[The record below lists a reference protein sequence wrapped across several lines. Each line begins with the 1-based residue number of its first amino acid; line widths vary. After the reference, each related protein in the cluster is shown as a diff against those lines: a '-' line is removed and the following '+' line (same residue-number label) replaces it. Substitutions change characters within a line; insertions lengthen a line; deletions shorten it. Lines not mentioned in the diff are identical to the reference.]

1 MIGTF
6 VNVGAILVGGTIGLL
21 VSKELS
27 SKAQIRLKM
36 LLGVF
41 IIYAG
46 LSTTFQAMHGPF
58 LHGLKQLVVIGLA
71 LVFGNLIGRGLKLQK
86 GVNFLGRWA
95 RVRFEASTTSPDS
108 PNRISEGFVTCTLL
122 FCVGPMAILGSLQ
135 DGLTGK
141 IDTLVLKS
149 VLDGL
154 ASLAFVRTFGWGVLL
169 SAIPVL
175 AYQGSITLG
184 AQAIQPFLAN
194 VEMMS
199 AVNATGGLLVLCISM
214 LVLDVRKVPIANY
227 LPSLPLAALLAKFIW
242 P

>member
-6 VNVGAILVGGTIGLL
+6 INVGAIFVGGSVGLL
-21 VSKELS
+21 VRKELS
-27 SKAQIRLKM
+27 PRAQLRLKL

-46 LSTTFQAMHGPF
+46 LSTAFHAMHGPLIHF
-58 LHGLKQLVVIGLA
+58 VKQVVVVGLA
-71 LVFGNLIGRGLKLQK
+71 LVFGNLIGRALKLQK
-86 GVNFLGRWA
+86 GVNYLGRWA
-95 RVRFEASTTSPDS
+95 RIRFESSLTTPDA
-108 PNRISEGFVTCTLL
+108 PHRVSEGFVTCTLL

-135 DGLTGK
+135 DGLSGK

-184 AQAIQPFLAN
+184 ARAIQPFLAD
-194 VEMMS
+194 VEMMN
-199 AVNATGGLLVLCISM
+199 ALNATGGLLVLCISM

-227 LPSLPLAALLAKFIW
+227 LPSLPLAALLAKFVW